1 MATSAIFRNLVQ
13 LACGPGQEI
22 MLPLPYYP
30 MYLVSAILVDAK
42 VTFYN
47 IDYKNSRVDMDSFR
61 RAFDP
66 DRTAMVVLNN
76 PGNPL
81 GNLLHKEEI
90 IEINGIVGGHSFIV
104 NDEVYNNCVF
114 YQEYESPPSYLDER
128 FQPNNI
134 IINSFSKAFRM
145 YTKRVGF
152 AILPEPLIMPMRI
165 MQQHTLL
172 CSDPVNQWGMIEA
185 LKDEESPREVL
196 EVYRTRAEYAYDTLH
211 SVGCDPIQS
220 FGGFYIVLDCNRWIR
235 DHGMKDSKELAQ
247 DILYRVRVATVP
259 GSDFGISNGLRL
271 SFCNSRYNE
280 AIDRLKDYFLH

>member
-1 MATSAIFRNLVQ
+1 
-13 LACGPGQEI
+13 
-22 MLPLPYYP
+22 
-30 MYLVSAILVDAK
+30 
-42 VTFYN
+42 
-47 IDYKNSRVDMDSFR
+47 
-61 RAFDP
+61 
-66 DRTAMVVLNN
+66 
-76 PGNPL
+76 
-81 GNLLHKEEI
+81 
-90 IEINGIVGGHSFIV
+90 
-104 NDEVYNNCVF
+104 
-114 YQEYESPPSYLDER
+114 
-128 FQPNNI
+128 
-134 IINSFSKAFRM
+134 
-145 YTKRVGF
+145 
-152 AILPEPLIMPMRI
+152 
-165 MQQHTLL
+165 
-172 CSDPVNQWGMIEA
+172 MIEA